1 MAERS
6 MTRGAHDDQEHDKK
20 EAKAEDEHIPEGEV
34 IYRAIRQ
41 DGDHALEES
50 SASLGWSGLA
60 AGLSMGF
67 SLAGEGLL
75 KAHLP
80 EAVWTPLV
88 SKFGYALGFLM
99 VILGRQQLFTE
110 QTLTAMLPLF
120 SARRAPGIGANVA
133 RLWIIVLVAN
143 LAGAAAFAAAA
154 AWTPAFSPE
163 VQAAFLHIGQDALA
177 PSWGAT
183 FIRGIYAGF
192 LIATMVWLLPGAG
205 IPALD
210 RHHPRLHRRRRRSRA
225 CHRQDGRMSVRGVQ
239 GRGDAQRLHGRLP
252 RAVTARQQHRRCR
265 AGSVAGSRAAR
276 ARGLTR
282 PIAGYR
288 DTPQYPS
295 RPDRSRSAP
304 ASRSSDR
311 SAADAGSI

>member
-6 MTRGAHDDQEHDKK
+6 MTRDDEDHDEK
-20 EAKAEDEHIPEGEV
+20 EAKAGDEHIPEGEV

-41 DGDHALEES
+41 DGDHALAES

-75 KAHLP
+75 KARLP
-80 EAVWTPLV
+80 EAVWAPLV

-110 QTLTAMLPLF
+110 QTLTAMLPLL
-120 SARRAPGIGANVA
+120 SARRRAPGIGANVA

-154 AWTPAFSPE
+154 AWTPAFLPE
-163 VQAAFLHIGQDALA
+163 VQAAFLHIGRDALA
-177 PSWGAT
+177 PHWGAT

-205 IPALD
+205 PS
-210 RHHPRLHRRRRRSRA
+210 RLWIVVILA
-225 CHRQDGRMSVRGVQ
+225 YIVG
-239 GRGDAQRLHGRLP
+239 
-252 RAVTARQQHRRCR
+252 
-265 AGSVAGSRAAR
+265 VAGLAHV
-276 ARGLTR
+276 
-282 PIAGYR
+282 IAGTAECLFVVFKGEATLSAYVAGFLV
-288 DTPQYPS
+288 PS
-295 RPDRSRSAP
+295 LLGNSIGGVALVASLAHGQHAP
-304 ASRSSDR
+304 ER
-311 SAADAGSI
+311 